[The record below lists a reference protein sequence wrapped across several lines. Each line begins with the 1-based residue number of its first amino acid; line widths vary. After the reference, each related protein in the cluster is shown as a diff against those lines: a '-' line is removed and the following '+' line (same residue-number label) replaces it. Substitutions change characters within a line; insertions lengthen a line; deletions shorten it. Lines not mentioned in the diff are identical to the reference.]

1 MDKVEIIKLLQSED
15 WTKADALRAVES
27 IDFSANPDELTIRRK
42 MSRQFIG
49 SELIKRQREQATQK
63 GLLTRKTNQFELS
76 QEQYQ
81 TDIKQL
87 NLKIELLKQQV
98 KGSDSSEQ
106 AQKIELIEQL
116 TIKVK
121 KLDADNQSLIK
132 VNSELK
138 KDNKNLKNI
147 VDAIRLR
154 IATDMK
160 EILKYQDRDL
170 RQAILQLFKSTQS

>member
-1 MDKVEIIKLLQSED
+1 MDKAEIIKLLQSED

-27 IDFSANPDELTIRRK
+27 IDFSANPDELSIRRK

-63 GLLTRKTNQFELS
+63 GLLTRKTNQFDLS
-76 QEQYQ
+76 QQQYQ
-81 TDIKQL
+81 IDTKQL

-98 KGSDSSEQ
+98 KELDLSEQ
-106 AQKIELIEQL
+106 MQKINLIDRLTKEVKELNTNNQL
-116 TIKVK
+116 
-121 KLDADNQSLIK
+121 LIK
-132 VNSELK
+132 VNGELK

-160 EILKYQDRDL
+160 EILKYSDRDL
-170 RQAILQLFKSTQS
+170 RQAILKLFKSTQG

>member
-1 MDKVEIIKLLQSED
+1 MDKAEIIKLLQSED

-27 IDFSANPDELTIRRK
+27 IDFSANPDELSIRRK

-63 GLLTRKTNQFELS
+63 GLLTRKTNQFDLS
-76 QEQYQ
+76 QQQYQ
-81 TDIKQL
+81 IDTKQL

-98 KGSDSSEQ
+98 KELDLSEQ
-106 AQKIELIEQL
+106 MQKINLIDRLTKEVKELN
-116 TIKVK
+116 TN
-121 KLDADNQSLIK
+121 NQSLIK
-132 VNSELK
+132 VNGELK

-160 EILKYQDRDL
+160 EILKYSDRDL
-170 RQAILQLFKSTQS
+170 RQAILKLFKSTQG